1 MLRLQRE
8 CAIELEKQV
17 SRSQKTYY
25 VLHNI
30 VLTSAIFI
38 LFFFLFSYVRQT
50 SVGMVMLE
58 FRQQFL
64 PFHRWAHGHGSW
76 AYLLLDKPKSCVL
89 VFRSAATGCWLQ
101 GRVLKSLLNLISQ
114 RIPVSIL
121 LNNQRKIPKIPVI
134 IHSKNFK

>member
-1 MLRLQRE
+1 MVRVIEETLPLIMLRLQRE

-38 LFFFLFSYVRQT
+38 LFFYLFSYVRQT

-64 PFHRWAHGHGSW
+64 PFHR
-76 AYLLLDKPKSCVL
+76 
-89 VFRSAATGCWLQ
+89 
-101 GRVLKSLLNLISQ
+101 
-114 RIPVSIL
+114 
-121 LNNQRKIPKIPVI
+121 
-134 IHSKNFK
+134 